1 MPTDDLLRTIAE
13 HQHGLVRRDQA
24 RSLGLSVGQM
34 HRLPSRGWD
43 RVNTQ
48 TLRLRGAPRTP
59 EQLALAEVWR
69 HADHAG
75 LARQSAAWLW
85 GTPGFELE
93 PFHVLR
99 RRNATERGGDR
110 RHESRLVLDHHM
122 VVHRGV
128 PVTTPSRTIF
138 DLAGCCHPRRVE
150 RALDS
155 MWAAGLLRPHDL
167 GAIVDELAQRGR
179 RGSGLM
185 RELASARG
193 VEFRP
198 VESGLERRF
207 VEILKA
213 GQAEPFDRQVE
224 LGDDEGP
231 IGRVDFLDR
240 SRSLIVE
247 TDSIRF
253 HSSPSDRAQDARR
266 DLRMQAAGF
275 AVLRIEEPELNDA
288 VHVLARVASARSE
301 RDHRVDAG

>member
-1 MPTDDLLRTIAE
+1 MPTDELLRTIAE

-24 RSLGLSVGQM
+24 RSIGLSVGQI

-43 RVNTQ
+43 QANAQ
-48 TLRLRGAPRTP
+48 TLRLRGAPRTR
-59 EQLALAEVWR
+59 EQLALAEVWQ
-69 HADHAG
+69 HAEHAG

-85 GTPGFELE
+85 GLPGFELE

-99 RRNATERGGDR
+99 RRNSTGRGGDR
-110 RHESRLVLDHHM
+110 RHESRLVLDRHI

-155 MWAAGLLRPHDL
+155 MWAAGLLGAHDL
-167 GAIVDELAQRGR
+167 GTIVDELARRGR
-179 RGSGLM
+179 RGSTLM
-185 RELASARG
+185 RELASDRG
-193 VEFRP
+193 VDFRP

-207 VEILKA
+207 VEILEA

-224 LGDDEGP
+224 LGDDNGP

-240 SRSLIVE
+240 PRSLVVE
-247 TDSIRF
+247 IDSLRF
-253 HSSPSDRAQDARR
+253 HSSPSDRGQDARR
-266 DLRMQAAGF
+266 DARLQAAGF
-275 AVLRIEEPELNDA
+275 AVLRIEEPELDDA
-288 VHVLARVASARSE
+288 VRVLARVEAVRAQQ
-301 RDHRVDAG
+301 DHRAEAG